1 MKKLISIFL
10 VATVIIG
17 LVILGCS
24 KRNTSTTP
32 AEDTATDT
40 PTVVSGTA
48 TNTPTATGTSTI
60 TNTPTNTNTPGGPTP
75 TFTNTQSVP
84 AGMIDNCEDGDNAN
98 LWGGY
103 WYTYNDANDGGTSW
117 IWPESSTFAMS
128 SPGYNSHYAVHVSGA
143 TGASPSYA
151 FAGVGTQFNANGG
164 CPNCQKTDISTYTGV
179 RFWIKGTKS
188 ATMNA
193 YVKLPYTGTCSGSVC
208 QQLDNYDTYQY
219 AIPAANFDNSW
230 HQVSVPFSSFARE
243 GWGTTPVT
251 LTTVLQNASEI
262 QFQFKNPNCS
272 FDVWIDDLELY

>member
-1 MKKLISIFL
+1 MKKLISILL

-24 KRNTSTTP
+24 KRNTTP
-32 AEDTATDT
+32 VT
-40 PTVVSGTA
+40 PDDTA
-48 TNTPTATGTSTI
+48 TNTPTTVAGTATYTPTNSSTFTA
-60 TNTPTNTNTPGGPTP
+60 TNTPTITNTPGGPTP

-117 IWPESSTFAMS
+117 IWPESTSFSMS
-128 SPGYNSHYAVHVSGA
+128 SPGYSSSYAVHVSGA
-143 TGASPSYA
+143 TGSSPTYA
-151 FAGVGTQFNANGG
+151 FAGVGTQLNANAG
-164 CPNCQKTDISTYTGV
+164 CPNCQKTDISSYTGV

-188 ATMNA
+188 PTMNVF
-193 YVKLPYTGTCSGSVC
+193 VKLPYTGNCSGSVC
-208 QQLDNYDTYQY
+208 QQLDDYDTYQFT
-219 AIPAANFDNSW
+219 IPAANFDNSW
-230 HQVSVPFSSFARE
+230 HQVSIPFSSFTRE

-251 LTTVLQNASEI
+251 RETVLQNASEI

-272 FDVWIDDLELY
+272 FDAWIDDVELY